1 MAELEKIVR
10 IKRLTK
16 QFDGHVVLNGIS
28 LEVERGENL
37 VVFGRSGTGKS
48 VLLKCSIGLMKP
60 DKGEVFLFGQ
70 NIFSLSIKELNRLR
84 KRTGFLFQSGA
95 LYDSMTVKENLAFP
109 LKRNF
114 DFDEKTIEEKI
125 MNALEMVGL
134 AEASE
139 KMPSELS
146 GGMRKRIGLAR
157 SIITEPEIMF
167 YDEPTTGLDPL
178 TSKEISVLIRD
189 LQEKLEMTSIIVT
202 HDLICAEIIADRAIF
217 LKDGEIA
224 YHGTIEELTHSDDLF
239 LRNFFSH
246 ELINA

>member
-125 MNALEMVGL
+125 MNALEMVG
-134 AEASE
+134 
-139 KMPSELS
+139 
-146 GGMRKRIGLAR
+146 
-157 SIITEPEIMF
+157 
-167 YDEPTTGLDPL
+167 
-178 TSKEISVLIRD
+178 
-189 LQEKLEMTSIIVT
+189 
-202 HDLICAEIIADRAIF
+202 
-217 LKDGEIA
+217 
-224 YHGTIEELTHSDDLF
+224 
-239 LRNFFSH
+239 
-246 ELINA
+246 